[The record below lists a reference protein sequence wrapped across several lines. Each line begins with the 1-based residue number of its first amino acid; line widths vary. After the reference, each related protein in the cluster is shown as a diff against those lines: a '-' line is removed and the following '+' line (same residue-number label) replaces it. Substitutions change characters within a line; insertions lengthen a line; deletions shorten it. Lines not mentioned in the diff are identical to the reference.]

1 MSTTHGPIIDRC
13 RPEEA
18 TPVRL
23 RGSDLDSTA
32 PEYLRELKYELAAE
46 SLVPARLTVSACF
59 GEDCSL
65 STQREVDRVREHVR
79 AAAFL
84 GAGTLTVEVEEIADE
99 TKVRPALEACAERAR
114 REGVSLDV
122 DGPIAL

>member
-23 RGSDLDSTA
+23 RGSDLHSTA

-114 REGVSLDV
+114 REGISLDL